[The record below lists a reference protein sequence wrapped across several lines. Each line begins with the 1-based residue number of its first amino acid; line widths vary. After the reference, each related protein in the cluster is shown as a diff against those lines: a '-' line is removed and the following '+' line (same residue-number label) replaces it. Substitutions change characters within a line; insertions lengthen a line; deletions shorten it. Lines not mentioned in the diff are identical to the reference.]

1 MTAQSQARSLPL
13 RRRPLDIVILIYLL
27 FNLLAITYL
36 FDIEQIVIPDT
47 SHFSYPAW
55 PPKAV
60 VDLSHWWGRTFD
72 PLLHA
77 RPPWWR
83 ATIWIDA
90 VLFGP
95 YYAFAIYAFIRGRNW
110 IRIPSIIYASVMLTN
125 VTIIMSEEIWGPHAS
140 PHLASVVG
148 ANASWVIVPAL
159 LLIRMRREPYP
170 ALPR

>member
-110 IRIPSIIYASVMLTN
+110 IRIPSIIYASIMLTN